1 MIADINLILATAEAV
16 PNAGAAPGG
25 LGGNTI
31 TDVADTPYTID
42 MLRADNPLGDG
53 IDQLPTSELE
63 LDVTITTS
71 FNVGPNAM
79 AEFQLVSMPIDPTK
93 LSAAGTSGRLTQLAS
108 AATTASDNS
117 VTITG
122 HGLALG
128 TPVYLSALATTTG
141 PSTNTLYY
149 AVPLS
154 ADKFGLATSL
164 ANAVAG
170 TPLVSMS
177 GNGSCTIQF
186 FPYVHMTTG
195 MIWGGFL
202 NAGARF
208 IGRAVPGAIGGGGD
222 HVAPYAGADAL
233 PLGAQVQPS
242 TSLGGGTGTATVAAP
257 GRFLVPRVFVFNASV
272 SSAGRYSMAL
282 GVNAGS
288 SQRNYPIGSRI
299 KSS

>member
-1 MIADINLILATAEAV
+1 MIADSNLILATNELV
-16 PNAGAAPGG
+16 PHGGAAPGG

-31 TDVADTPYTID
+31 TGVPATPYSID

-63 LDVTITTS
+63 LEVTITSS
-71 FNVGPNAM
+71 FSFGGVGTNAM

-93 LSAAGTSGRLTQLAS
+93 LQPATTSGRQTYLAN
-108 AATTASDNS
+108 AVTAASDDS
-117 VTITG
+117 VTIAG
-122 HGLALG
+122 HGLPLG
-128 TPVYLSALATTTG
+128 TPVYMSAQASSGLSL
-141 PSTNTLYY
+141 NTLYFV
-149 AVPLS
+149 VPLS

-170 TPLVSMS
+170 TILNLTT
-177 GNGSCTIQF
+177 GTCTVQF

-195 MIWGGFL
+195 MIWSGFL

-242 TSLGGGTGTATVAAP
+242 TSLGGGTGTAAVAAP
-257 GRFLVPRVFVFNASV
+257 GRFLVPRVFVFNAAV
-272 SSAGRYSMAL
+272 GTAGRYSMAL

-288 SQRNYPIGSRI
+288 SQRHYPIGSQI